1 MLENMNRILGRIDG
15 LHQSFKGM
23 IHKRRNH
30 QQQQQTFAAAIT
42 EATQSPI
49 SAGINAS
56 LATDPAVTDIAS
68 NLKADVE
75 KLVAKYAKEHNLNP
89 QLVQQLIAVASGNDP
104 QAVDQQGNL
113 GLMQIK
119 PEIFNKSGFHN
130 PFDPEQ
136 NIKAGTKHLSDMLQR
151 NGGDVS
157 LALAAYNSDPATVKR
172 FGGVPPFPSTQ
183 NFVSQVLTGLGTDK
197 KTE

>member
-1 MLENMNRILGRIDG
+1 MLENMNKILERIDG

-23 IHKRRNH
+23 AHKRGHR
-30 QQQQQTFAAAIT
+30 QQQTFAAAIT
-42 EATQSPI
+42 EAIQSPT
-49 SAGINAS
+49 STGINAS
-56 LATDPAVTDIAS
+56 IATDPAATDIAN

-75 KLVAKYAKEHNLNP
+75 QLVTKYAKEHNLSP
-89 QLVQQLIAVASGNDP
+89 ELVQQLIAVASGNNP
-104 QAVDQQGNL
+104 QAVDKQGNL
-113 GLMQIK
+113 GLMQVK
-119 PEIFNKSGFHN
+119 PEIFNKLGYQD

-136 NIKAGTKHLSDMLQR
+136 NIKAGTRHLSDMLQR
-151 NGGDVS
+151 NGGNVS

-183 NFVSQVLTGLGTDK
+183 SFVSQVLTGLGTDK

>member
-1 MLENMNRILGRIDG
+1 MLENMNRILERIDG

-23 IHKRRNH
+23 IHKRSH
-30 QQQQQTFAAAIT
+30 QQQHTFAAAMT
-42 EATQSPI
+42 EATQGPI

-56 LATDPAVTDIAS
+56 TATDPAATDIAS
-68 NLKADVE
+68 SLKADVE
-75 KLVAKYAKEHNLNP
+75 QLVTKYAKEHNLSP
-89 QLVQQLIAVASGNDP
+89 QLIQQLIAVASGNNP

-113 GLMQIK
+113 GLMQVK
-119 PEIFNKSGFHN
+119 PAIFNELGYQN

-136 NIKAGTKHLSDMLQR
+136 NIKAGTQHLSNMLQK
-151 NGGDVS
+151 NGGNVS

-183 NFVSQVLTGLGTDK
+183 SFVSQVLSGLGDDK